1 MPSRSACAG
10 PAHERFTAVVSGPTL
25 RDDLGDLEGY
35 HSPQIDVAVR
45 LNTNE
50 SPYPPP
56 PAFFEAWT
64 AGVCGAL
71 AHRYPDRAARALREA
86 LGGFLGQ
93 PAERIFCANGS
104 NEVLQTLLLGYGGP
118 GRSALVFEPSYVL
131 HAHIARITGTGVV
144 TGERRADFRLD
155 PEGAVRLVEEAQ
167 PDLVFLTT
175 PNNPTG
181 MVEPRETVEAL
192 LAPLAA
198 RAKPGLLVVDEAYAE
213 FSPWSAID
221 MVADGVPLV
230 VARTYSKVWSMAAFR
245 LGFGV
250 APASIVAD
258 LEKVVLPYHLSVP
271 TQLAGTVALRFT
283 GEMGA
288 RVASIKTERERVAA
302 ALAALDGVEA
312 FPSGANFILFRTAGG
327 QATWEG
333 LLAAGVLVR
342 NFARWPRLDNCLRVT
357 IGRPEENDAFL
368 AALKEVLAQ

>member
-1 MPSRSACAG
+1 VTG
-10 PAHERFTAVVSGPTL
+10 PRL

-35 HSPQIDVAVR
+35 HSPQVDVPVR

-56 PAFFEAWT
+56 PEFFQAWT
-64 AGVCGAL
+64 AEVSGAS
-71 AHRYPDRAARALREA
+71 AHRYPDRAARSLREA

-118 GRSALVFEPSYVL
+118 GRTALVFEPSYVL
-131 HAHIARITGTGVV
+131 HAHIARITGTGVT
-144 TGERRADFRLD
+144 TGERGADFRLD
-155 PEGAVRLVEEAQ
+155 PAAAAGLVEAHE
-167 PDLVFLTT
+167 PDVVFLTT

-192 LAPLAA
+192 LAPLTT
-198 RAKPGLLVVDEAYAE
+198 RSKPGLLVVDEAYAE

-221 MVADGVPLV
+221 MVADGVPV
-230 VARTYSKVWSMAAFR
+230 VVVRTYSKVWSMAAFR
-245 LGFGV
+245 LGFCV
-250 APASIVAD
+250 APQSVVAD

-271 TQLAGTVALRFT
+271 TQVAGTVALRFT

-288 RVASIKTERERVAA
+288 RVASIKAERDRVGA
-302 ALAALDGVEA
+302 ALAAFDGVEP
-312 FPSGANFILFRTAGG
+312 FPSGANFILFRTADG

-333 LLAAGVLVR
+333 LLEAGVLVR
-342 NFARWPRLDNCLRVT
+342 NFARWPRLDDCLRVT

-368 AALKEVLAQ
+368 AAMKEVL

>member
-1 MPSRSACAG
+1 VTG
-10 PAHERFTAVVSGPTL
+10 PRL

-35 HSPQIDVAVR
+35 HSPQVDVAVR

-56 PAFFEAWT
+56 PEFFAAWT
-64 AGVCGAL
+64 GEVSRAS
-71 AHRYPDRAARALREA
+71 AHRYPDRAARSLREA

-118 GRSALVFEPSYVL
+118 GRTALVFEPSYVL
-131 HAHIARITGTGVV
+131 HAHIARITGTGVLSAP
-144 TGERRADFRLD
+144 RRPDFQLD
-155 PEGAVRLVEEAQ
+155 PVVATTIVEETQ
-167 PDLVFLTT
+167 PDVVFLTT

-181 MVEPRETVEAL
+181 MVEPKETVEAL
-192 LAPLAA
+192 LERIAA
-198 RAKPGLLVVDEAYAE
+198 RKKPGLLVVDEAYAE
-213 FSPWSAID
+213 FAPWSAIEL
-221 MVADGVPLV
+221 VAEGVPLV
-230 VARTYSKVWSMAAFR
+230 VSRTYSKVWSMAAFR
-245 LGFGV
+245 LGFCI
-250 APASIVAD
+250 APASVVAD

-288 RVASIKTERERVAA
+288 RVASIKTERERLSA

-312 FPSGANFILFRTAGG
+312 FPSGANFILFRTADG
-327 QATWEG
+327 QATWEA
-333 LLAAGVLVR
+333 LLEAGVLVR
-342 NFARWPRLDNCLRVT
+342 NFARWPRLDDCLRVT

-368 AALKEVLAQ
+368 AAMKEVLAR